1 MRVAI
6 YARVSTA
13 NNGQD
18 PERVHR
24 APRLSVGRRVRG
36 RGNQRIRRR
45 SPRAL
50 DGSKTP
56 DCGQMG
62 SSLISRDGTR
72 TYRRGDGGVFGQA
85 VERPRC
91 CSLAEPVS
99 WQIVAQDAPLLRSA
113 AIL

>member
-24 APRLSVGRRVRG
+24 APRLSVGQRVRG

-56 DCGQMG
+56 DWFEPNQPRRHKDLQTRRRWGFWASCG
-62 SSLISRDGTR
+62 
-72 TYRRGDGGVFGQA
+72 
-85 VERPRC
+85 
-91 CSLAEPVS
+91 
-99 WQIVAQDAPLLRSA
+99 APSVLFSC
-113 AIL
+113 